1 LSFDDDA
8 VEVEELPGASLA
20 GEASPVALA
29 RAPKKDMI
37 LKCLEERKRWVWV
50 AKLKSVSVVLESEV
64 EGGALT
70 RGSKTKPRQMA
81 EQPLSLNPIFLHH
94 SKITTAR
101 LSVQQRGLAEHL
113 EPRVNDSLALSSDKL
128 EHQQI

>member
-1 LSFDDDA
+1 MSLDDTA

-37 LKCLEERKRWVWV
+37 LKCLEERERWVWV
-50 AKLKSVSVVLESEV
+50 AKLKSMSMILESEV

-70 RGSKTKPRQMA
+70 RGSKVKLRQMA
-81 EQPLSLNPIFLHH
+81 EQPLSLIPMFLHH
-94 SKITTAR
+94 LISPRSPALGFLFNK
-101 LSVQQRGLAEHL
+101 GGWL
-113 EPRVNDSLALSSDKL
+113 ES
-128 EHQQI
+128 E